1 MHKPYRKW
9 KNVKGYDNYIVSD
22 EGDIMNKNTGRIL
35 KPIHDSRGYCQLHLY
50 QNGIRTTVMLH
61 KIVADAFISNPENK
75 PEVDH
80 IDTDKDNNWVSNLQ
94 RVTRKEN
101 ISNPLTL
108 QHMRDNHPK
117 GDTHPNYGKRG
128 SNAVT
133 HKAVLQ
139 YSLDGEFIREWP
151 SIIEAGEGT
160 GVNSSCISSCCKG
173 KLKTSG
179 GYIWRHK

>member
-1 MHKPYRKW
+1 M
-9 KNVKGYDNYIVSD
+9 
-22 EGDIMNKNTGRIL
+22 
-35 KPIHDSRGYCQLHLY
+35 HLY
-50 QNGIRTTVMLH
+50 QTR
-61 KIVADAFISNPENK
+61 KNK

-80 IDTDKDNNWVSNLQ
+80 IDTDKDNNCVSNLQ

-108 QHMRDNHPK
+108 QHMRENHPK

-151 SIIEAGEGT
+151 SIIEAGEYLGIND
-160 GVNSSCISSCCKG
+160 GHISSCCTG
-173 KLKTSG
+173 KRKTSG